1 MLLARVGTV
10 LCICIHTTSSSLVV
24 CIQYDTSMHIIMI
37 DLLCIRALIIHTKRS
52 NEEEGASEI

>member
-1 MLLARVGTV
+1 
-10 LCICIHTTSSSLVV
+10 
-24 CIQYDTSMHIIMI
+24 MHIIMI